1 MGKTNY
7 FMNATD
13 ISYEEEAS
21 FDYRQMLVGFRLRK
35 KLLISVG
42 AAVFLIASVI
52 ALLWPPTYRSSATIL
67 IEQQEVPQEL
77 VRSTVTSYAAERIQI
92 INQKVMTTSNLMR
105 IIEKFELYA
114 RMRER
119 EPREEVLEEMTKS
132 IGQDVISADVVDPRS
147 GRPVEATIAFQVSF
161 AHESPKIAQQ
171 VASELTTLYLD
182 ENIKKR
188 TEAADQTRSFLAD
201 EAEKLKK
208 KIAHLEEEISQFKSQ
223 HFDTLPELTE
233 LNIRLLDRTEQEIAN
248 IDQAVSTLRE
258 RKIYLKTELSKVSP
272 QAPTFSDTGERVLS
286 PTARLK
292 FLQSQYISQSAVYSS
307 EHPTIIRIL
316 REIDALRAEYGD
328 NESLQRMNKQL
339 IEAETRLSESRSKYS
354 SDHPEVKVLTGVIT
368 ELRNALD
375 SSVSGTRIAGLG
387 NGGIAEADNPAYL
400 QLQADLESAN
410 AEENSLGK
418 RRLELLNQLKD
429 YETRLERA
437 PEIERQYRDLAREYE
452 QAQLK
457 YAEVKAKELE
467 AEVSRSLEVEQKG
480 ERFTL
485 IEPPLQPQQPTS
497 PNRPAILILGFIF
510 AVGSAAG
517 LGFVL
522 ENTDRSVKGEG
533 ELFNLTGEPP
543 LAVVPYIFT
552 PDEKIA
558 GRYNLVK
565 WVAVLVIVSVLLL
578 IVVHTAY
585 RPLDVLF
592 YVIMRKIGLF

>member
-1 MGKTNY
+1 M
-7 FMNATD
+7 
-13 ISYEEEAS
+13 
-21 FDYRQMLVGFRLRK
+21 
-35 KLLISVG
+35 
-42 AAVFLIASVI
+42 
-52 ALLWPPTYRSSATIL
+52 
-67 IEQQEVPQEL
+67 
-77 VRSTVTSYAAERIQI
+77 
-92 INQKVMTTSNLMR
+92 
-105 IIEKFELYA
+105 
-114 RMRER
+114 
-119 EPREEVLEEMTKS
+119 
-132 IGQDVISADVVDPRS
+132 
-147 GRPVEATIAFQVSF
+147 
-161 AHESPKIAQQ
+161 
-171 VASELTTLYLD
+171 
-182 ENIKKR
+182 
-188 TEAADQTRSFLAD
+188 
-201 EAEKLKK
+201 
-208 KIAHLEEEISQFKSQ
+208 
-223 HFDTLPELTE
+223 
-233 LNIRLLDRTEQEIAN
+233 
-248 IDQAVSTLRE
+248 
-258 RKIYLKTELSKVSP
+258 
-272 QAPTFSDTGERVLS
+272 
-286 PTARLK
+286 
-292 FLQSQYISQSAVYSS
+292 
-307 EHPTIIRIL
+307 
-316 REIDALRAEYGD
+316 
-328 NESLQRMNKQL
+328 
-339 IEAETRLSESRSKYS
+339 
-354 SDHPEVKVLTGVIT
+354 
-368 ELRNALD
+368 D

-552 PDEKIA
+552 PDEKKA
-558 GRYNLVK
+558 GRNNLVK
-565 WVAVLVIVSVLLL
+565 WVVGLVIVSVILL